1 MLDPATNLLL
11 SDTNKIHE
19 QRSVH
24 QMGTHIILLHNNNN
38 NNNSSSSSSSSPR
51 MHMDLA
57 QTRFPVLVLTLLY
70 LVIHGINIVI
80 AGIHQTGGEDH
91 QSRIR

>member
-19 QRSVH
+19 QQSVR
-24 QMGTHIILLHNNNN
+24 QTGTHILHNN
-38 NNNSSSSSSSSPR
+38 SPR
-51 MHMDLA
+51 THMDPA

-80 AGIHQTGGEDH
+80 AGIHQTDGEDH
-91 QSRIR
+91 Q